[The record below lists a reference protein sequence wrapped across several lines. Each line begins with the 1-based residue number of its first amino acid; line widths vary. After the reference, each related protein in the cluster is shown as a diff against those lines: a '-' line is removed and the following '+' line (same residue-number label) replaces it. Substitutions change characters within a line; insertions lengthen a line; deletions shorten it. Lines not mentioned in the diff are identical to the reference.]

1 MIELSWGLFALQA
14 CGAAFLIWLLGAL
27 ARQAAAMTAEAE
39 IQKLERSAL
48 ATDSPLVTVVVP
60 ARNEERNLAPCLETL
75 LALDYPALEILVID
89 DESSDATPQIVAEFA
104 ARDSRIKPVQLGEI
118 ATDDRS
124 EFRSGKSFV
133 LAQAARQASGEWL
146 LFVDADTR
154 QRPDSLWRAMA
165 FCQAKELEAFSSSG
179 IYPNPGLM
187 GDLLESAILIA
198 VFLSVPLREVND
210 PTDRDHGWANG
221 QFVLIQREV
230 YTKIGG
236 HGALRHWSFDD
247 MSLGRLI
254 KEHGIPF
261 RFLPGGALF
270 DCINYVGL
278 REAHEGWVR
287 LVAGGTP
294 WLGMGRGFFFASLSG
309 IFLAV
314 LLPCLLLPL
323 TLTGVLPDVAAGPVR
338 LSYLAGGVLGLAV
351 LIQAINR
358 GAMKVPIWRAILLP
372 FAALL
377 AGRALWEGYR
387 ARFSKGDFTWRGRKL
402 EVDDVSKVAE
412 VVAAHGG
419 PLYPPQG

>member
-1 MIELSWGLFALQA
+1 MIELSWTLFALQA
-14 CGAAFLIWLLGAL
+14 SGALALIWLLGAL
-27 ARQAAAMTAEAE
+27 ARQAATMTAEVELQA
-39 IQKLERSAL
+39 LERGAL
-48 ATDSPLVTVVVP
+48 AADAPFVTIVVP

-75 LALDYPALEILVID
+75 IALDYPKFEILVID
-89 DESSDATPQIVAEFA
+89 DESSDATPQVVAEFA
-104 ARDSRIKPVQLGEI
+104 ARDERIRPVQLATI
-118 ATDDRS
+118 AVDDRS

-133 LAQAARQASGEWL
+133 LAQAARQAKGEWL

-154 QRPDSLWRAMA
+154 QRPDSLWRAMG
-165 FCQAKELEAFSSSG
+165 FCQAKGLEAFSSSG
-179 IYPNPGLM
+179 IYPNPSLL

-198 VFLSVPLREVND
+198 VFLSVPLRQVND
-210 PTDRDHGWANG
+210 PSDRHHGWANG
-221 QFVLIQREV
+221 QFVMIRRDV
-230 YTKIGG
+230 YESIGG
-236 HGALRHWSFDD
+236 HGALRQWSFDD

-278 REAHEGWVR
+278 REAHDGWVR

-294 WLGMGRGFFFASLSG
+294 WLGMGRSFFVASLLG

-314 LLPCLLLPL
+314 LLPSVLLPL
-323 TLTGVLPDVAAGPVR
+323 SLTGVLVDVAAGPVR
-338 LSYLAGGVLGLAV
+338 LSYLSGGVLALAI

-372 FAALL
+372 LAALL
-377 AGRALWEGYR
+377 AGRALWQGYR
-387 ARFSKGDFTWRGRKL
+387 ARFSAGDFMWRGRKL
-402 EVDDVSKVAE
+402 EVDDVSKVSD

-419 PLYPPQG
+419 PLYPEGA